1 MKKTCIIVFLCIFLI
16 ACKDTAKDAKTNLL
30 EKVDLKGN
38 NLFYQIEEKIVNN
51 NEFDNDSKI
60 KAIKI
65 TKENTKDL
73 AIVGKIWGYLKY
85 YHPNVAKGEY
95 NWDYELF
102 RVLPKVLESEN
113 LIERDKVLLDWIKS
127 QGSFE
132 VDKDSKKATGEIKMT
147 PDLDWISK
155 SDLGDELVV
164 ELNKIRDAKRTDKNY
179 YVSLRQ
185 GVGNPQ
191 FKNEKAYKNNK
202 NPDVGYRLLG
212 LYRYWNIIEYY
223 FPYKYLIEDNWDDVL
238 TEFIPKFIDSS
249 NMLEYKLSLLELIT
263 RVGDTHANIYGDPDI
278 MIYWGGYYA
287 PVQVKFIEDKALV
300 TDYYNPKLGKE
311 TGLEIGDIIT
321 SINNKSIDEVIEE
334 RAKYNPA
341 SNYPTQLRNI
351 ANNLLRS
358 KKPTLDIEF
367 MRDNKIEKTQI
378 KCYTANQTLE
388 RYYDEQNK
396 KEAFKIIESDIAYIY
411 PGNMSNSKLRRV
423 VKEIEDTKGLIIDF
437 RCYPSDFLVFTLGE
451 YLMPQSTEF
460 VKFSNGSIVNPG
472 VFTMTDK
479 LKVGEKNDNYYKG
492 KVIIIINE
500 DTQSSAEY
508 HTMAFRV
515 APRSTVIGSTTAA
528 ADGNISSF
536 PLPGGIETIITGIG
550 VYYPDGG
557 ETQRIGIVPDI
568 EIRPTIEGIKSG
580 KDELLERAIEIIV
593 NGD

>member
-1 MKKTCIIVFLCIFLI
+1 MKKTCIIVFICIFLI
-16 ACKDTAKDAKTNLL
+16 GCKDTSQDAKTNQL

-38 NLFYQIEEKIVNN
+38 NQFYQVEEKIVRN

-60 KAIKI
+60 EAIKI
-65 TKENTKDL
+65 TDENTRDL
-73 AIVGKIWGYLKY
+73 ALVGKIWGYLKY

-102 RVLPKVLESEN
+102 RVLPKVLEAEN

-132 VDKDSKKATGEIKMT
+132 VDKDTNKATGEIKMT

-155 SDLGDELVV
+155 SDLGDELVL
-164 ELNKIRDAKRTDKNY
+164 ELINIRDAKRTDKNF
-179 YVSLRQ
+179 YVSLNQ
-185 GVGNPQ
+185 YAGNPE

-223 FPYKYLIEDNWDDVL
+223 FPYKYLIDDNWGDVL

-263 RVGDTHANIYGDPDI
+263 RVGDTHANIYGDTDI
-278 MIYWGGYYA
+278 MSYWGNYFA
-287 PVQVKFIEDKALV
+287 PVQVKFIEDKVLV
-300 TDYYNPKLGKE
+300 TGYYNPKLGKK

-321 SINNKSIDEVIEE
+321 SINNKSIDEIIKE

-341 SNYPTQLRNI
+341 SNYPTLLRNI

-358 KKPTLDIEF
+358 QKRTLNIEF
-367 MRDNKIEKTQI
+367 MRDNKIEKAQI
-378 KCYTANQTLE
+378 KCYTANQILKK
-388 RYYDEQNK
+388 YYAEQDK
-396 KEAFKIIESDIAYIY
+396 IEAFKIIESDIAYIY
-411 PGNMSNSKLRRV
+411 PENISNSKLDKIMNQV
-423 VKEIEDTKGLIIDF
+423 QDTKGLIIDF

-460 VKFSNGSIVNPG
+460 VKFSNGSITNPG
-472 VFTMTDK
+472 FFTMTVK

-515 APRSTVIGSTTAA
+515 APRATVIGSTTAA
-528 ADGNISSF
+528 ADGNVSSF
-536 PLPGGIETIITGIG
+536 YLPGGILTKITGIG
-550 VYYPDGG
+550 VYYPDGE

-580 KDELLERAIEIIV
+580 KDELLEKAIEIIV

>member
-16 ACKDTAKDAKTNLL
+16 GCKDTAKDAKTNQL

-38 NLFYQIEEKIVNN
+38 TPFYKIEEKIVNN
-51 NEFDNDSKI
+51 NEFDNGSKI
-60 KAIKI
+60 EAIKI
-65 TKENTKDL
+65 TDENTRDL
-73 AIVGKIWGYLKY
+73 ALVGKIWGYLKY

-102 RVLPKVLESEN
+102 RVLPKVLEAEN

-132 VDKDSKKATGEIKMT
+132 LDRDSKKVTGEIKMT

-185 GVGNPQ
+185 GVGNPE

-263 RVGDTHANIYGDPDI
+263 RVSDTHANIYGDPDI

-300 TDYYNPKLGKE
+300 TGYYNPKLGKE

-321 SINNKSIDEVIEE
+321 SINNKSIDEIIKE

-358 KKPTLDIEF
+358 KKSNLDIEF
-367 MRDNKIEKTQI
+367 IRDNKIEKTQI

-411 PGNMSNSKLRRV
+411 PGSMSNSKLDKIMNQV
-423 VKEIEDTKGLIIDF
+423 QDTKGLIIDF

-451 YLMPQSTEF
+451 YLLPQSTEF

-472 VFTMTDK
+472 VFTMTDR
-479 LKVGEKNDNYYKG
+479 LKIGEKNDNYYKG
-492 KVIIIINE
+492 KVIIIVDE
-500 DTQSSAEY
+500 ETQSSAEY

-515 APRSTVIGSTTAA
+515 APSATVIGSTTAA

-536 PLPGGIETIITGIG
+536 SLPGGIETIITGIG

-580 KDELLERAIEIIV
+580 KDELLEKAIEIIV